1 LAVQPNPGELGGA
14 GNVADSLFSQAENAT
29 PEEQQQQQR
38 RTITMYR
45 DGFIVDDGPYRRL
58 DDPDN
63 SEFLTS
69 LARGITPRELVDEAS
84 GGGSVSVGLV
94 DKRSEEYTPQ
104 FQFFSGAGASLGN
117 TTTSL
122 GTDGIV
128 DPSHAEVA
136 TAPPPLDESQPTTSI
151 QVRLLTGK
159 RLVLKVNLSSP
170 VLVLAQHIGG
180 SEPYRLV
187 SGFPPRPLTDLSK
200 TVEDCGLAGAQVMQ
214 KKP

>member
-1 LAVQPNPGELGGA
+1 
-14 GNVADSLFSQAENAT
+14 
-29 PEEQQQQQR
+29 
-38 RTITMYR
+38 MYR

-58 DDPDN
+58 DDPEN
-63 SEFLTS
+63 AEFLTS
-69 LARGITPRELVDEAS
+69 LARGLTPRELVDESS
-84 GGGSVSVGLV
+84 GGGSVSVGLI
-94 DKRSEEYTPQ
+94 DKRSEEYIPQ
-104 FQFFSGAGASLGN
+104 FQSFSGAGASLGD

-128 DPSHAEVA
+128 DPSHAVVA
-136 TAPPPLDESQPTTSI
+136 TAPPLLDESQPTTSI
-151 QVRLLTGK
+151 QVRLMTGK